1 MMRRLRNDL
10 QLALKLLE
18 NGVTLGSV
26 LLYPLRRR
34 RSRNPEKRLKLKGG
48 ISISSPDTAPL
59 LYVFQEIWIDGCYTR
74 RFEVPPGATVVDIGA
89 NAGVFTL
96 WALKGGAARVIAVE
110 PSPRMCEY
118 LSRNV
123 SSNGFSN
130 VTVIQAACG
139 GRTGE
144 TVLYSRGDEGLNSL
158 YCRDV
163 LGSTFQPL
171 CRTPVL
177 TLEDIFS
184 RYGVETCHLL
194 KLDCEGA
201 EYEILLNTREDTLNR
216 IEMITMEYHV
226 GLNDHDPEELV
237 SFLEAHGFSAEKTP
251 LLDPEGGYLYATR
264 RP

>member
-1 MMRRLRNDL
+1 MIRRIRNDI
-10 QLALKLLE
+10 QLAFKLLE
-18 NGVTLGSV
+18 NGVTLSSV

-34 RSRNPEKRLKLKGG
+34 LPGNPEKRLKLKGG
-48 ISISSPDTAPL
+48 ISITSPDVAPL
-59 LYVFQEIWIDGCYTR
+59 VLVFKEIWIERCYTR
-74 RFEVPPGATVVDIGA
+74 RFEIPPGATVVDIGA

-130 VTVIQAACG
+130 VTVVQAACG

-144 TVLYSRGDEGLNSL
+144 AILYYRGSEGLNSL

-163 LGSTFQPL
+163 LGSAFRPL
-171 CRTPVL
+171 CRMPVL

-194 KLDCEGA
+194 KIDCEGA
-201 EYEILLNTREDTLNR
+201 EYEILLNARQDTLNR
-216 IEMITMEYHV
+216 IERIAMEYHV
-226 GLNDHDPEELV
+226 GLNDHDPAELV
-237 SFLEAHGFSAEKTP
+237 SFLQAHGFKAEKTP
-251 LLDPEGGYLYATR
+251 LFDPEGGYLYATR
-264 RP
+264 LP